1 MNIFCMLV
9 IVSGLW
15 NSLRIFLFRVVFPSV
30 TSSTRMGS
38 TWQVGLRVP
47 NDLQERLERRDT
59 AAVEDSALG
68 RCASV
73 KGWWEEGVVGF
84 LCRIGR
90 FYAFLRWG
98 WSITFTLTFAEMI
111 DPIWPTKNHGVSSL
125 ALTPTP
131 SARRFFGQAFPSS
144 NTL

>member
-47 NDLQERLERRDT
+47 MICKNAWNEEIPPRWRT
-59 AAVEDSALG
+59 ALG

-90 FYAFLRWG
+90 LYAFLR
-98 WSITFTLTFAEMI
+98 
-111 DPIWPTKNHGVSSL
+111 
-125 ALTPTP
+125 
-131 SARRFFGQAFPSS
+131 
-144 NTL
+144 

>member
-1 MNIFCMLV
+1 MELPQDFSFPCCFSFGHIFDSDGIHLAGWITC
-9 IVSGLW
+9 
-15 NSLRIFLFRVVFPSV
+15 
-30 TSSTRMGS
+30 
-38 TWQVGLRVP
+38 P

-90 FYAFLRWG
+90 FYAFLR
-98 WSITFTLTFAEMI
+98 
-111 DPIWPTKNHGVSSL
+111 
-125 ALTPTP
+125 
-131 SARRFFGQAFPSS
+131 
-144 NTL
+144 